1 MLNASHFLGAGA
13 LGNNEREHIIGQRIS
28 YLAGWPTLF
37 LYDPRTINKRL
48 PHPSRFSKGGCLEP
62 VHVAKK
68 SLQSLLCRR
77 LLLGL
82 RSRAMHPDVS
92 PFLYVHDLALLAPVH
107 LT

>member
-1 MLNASHFLGAGA
+1 MRVIFSGLVPSETMSGNISLASASLTWRVGPPSFFMTRLPSTKGC
-13 LGNNEREHIIGQRIS
+13 
-28 YLAGWPTLF
+28 PTLRAVRRVGVSNVST
-37 LYDPRTINKRL
+37 LQ
-48 PHPSRFSKGGCLEP
+48 
-62 VHVAKK
+62 KK

-77 LLLGL
+77 FLLGL